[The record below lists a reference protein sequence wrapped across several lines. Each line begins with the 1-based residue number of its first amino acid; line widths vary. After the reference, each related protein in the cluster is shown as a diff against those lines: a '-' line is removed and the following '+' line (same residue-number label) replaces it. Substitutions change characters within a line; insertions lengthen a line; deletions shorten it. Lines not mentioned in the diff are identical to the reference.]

1 MKPGKSLDKRQIS
14 LGHLA
19 SSDKLEQI
27 RTGKKLKRQTTAKQI
42 QNVVYD
48 SRDGSKIKTRI
59 TQEKFEESEV
69 VRKKRNYVMYQSK
82 LGTEKNTEKTKIAAP
97 KPKSKPKTR
106 VPSPRKEEIIKIQKK
121 RKDYLDN
128 YQYKETK
135 VIKKDNP
142 KKRCLVEH
150 QRLGDIIGG
159 YYETTTYQKRTI
171 NHGLPRIN
179 DRSSKDNMS
188 KTFYNSNFRGNRQE
202 KTPSKRNP
210 STGSLNNPNEKNEN
224 KYSTKNLKKDAPN
237 TITTTNINTR
247 KYNRIIPPRN
257 REQIKSEIIT
267 RQIYSKRPVPT
278 PKPTP
283 KPNPKKNLEYQVN
296 TYNPRYRKIRD
307 QSQKSEKNLNSNS
320 IKKIT
325 RTVTEKTDNLGDKN
339 SKGVVE
345 QTTKITSITISKDTE
360 EKVVDEP
367 KRSKTPRKVVETRIE
382 KKEERIGNKTPK
394 KTIEIT
400 IERNEDNNENKETKQ
415 STGTFGRSIRTR
427 YKKRK

>member
-1 MKPGKSLDKRQIS
+1 MKTEKTLDKRQIS
-14 LGHLA
+14 VRHLG

-27 RTGKKLKRQTTAKQI
+27 RSGKKLKRQTTSKQI

-106 VPSPRKEEIIKIQKK
+106 VPSPRKEEIIKITKK
-121 RKDYLDN
+121 RRDYLDN

-135 VIKKDNP
+135 VLKKDNP
-142 KKRCLVEH
+142 KKSSIVEH

-159 YYETTTYQKRTI
+159 YYETTTYQKKTI
-171 NHGLPRIN
+171 NQRLPRIN
-179 DRSSKDNMS
+179 DRSNKDNMS
-188 KTFYNSNFRGNRQE
+188 KTFYNSNLRGNRQE

-210 STGSLNNPNEKNEN
+210 STRSVNNPNEN
-224 KYSTKNLKKDAPN
+224 KYSTKNLKKGAAN

-247 KYNRIIPPRN
+247 THNRIIPPRN
-257 REQIKSEIIT
+257 RQQIKSDVIT

-283 KPNPKKNLEYQVN
+283 KPNPEFSEN
-296 TYNPRYRKIRD
+296 TYNPRSRRFR
-307 QSQKSEKNLNSNS
+307 QQPPKSEKNSNNNSV
-320 IKKIT
+320 KKIT
-325 RTVTEKTDNLGDKN
+325 RYATEKNENLGE
-339 SKGVVE
+339 GVVE
-345 QTTKITSITISKDTE
+345 QTTKITSITISKESE
-360 EKVVDEP
+360 EKVVDKS

-382 KKEERIGNKTPK
+382 KKEEIIEDNNPK

-400 IERNEDNNENKETKQ
+400 IERTEDNKEKENKESKQ